1 MLYAYTWIRV
11 SNEIAI
17 PSKGNVVS
25 RHRIF
30 SPVSGPSSWL
40 GHQRT
45 AQVTPIS
52 PSMPIYAD
60 VYLTRYEGGGLAIT
74 ATGDK
79 RYARTTP
86 RSIYVNTSGDL
97 AYTS

>member
-1 MLYAYTWIRV
+1 MHRFASVTNCYFI
-11 SNEIAI
+11 EG
-17 PSKGNVVS
+17 K
-25 RHRIF
+25 HRI
-30 SPVSGPSSWL
+30 PPSYFFP
-40 GHQRT
+40 GIGTVVRPGCQRT
-45 AQVTPIS
+45 VEVTPIS

-60 VYLTRYEGGGLAIT
+60 VYLTRYEGGGRAIT